1 MKTQIV
7 CSKLSWGFL
16 TLHKHNVTWN
26 FAFQSNHDRPEVFVK
41 TVLLKCMTVCCHLV
55 GLLKLITCSSQ
66 MYTLIKTALQEF
78 CSLLSFVSLQ
88 FAIQQ
93 ICYV

>member
-41 TVLLKCMTVCCHLV
+41 TELLKRDCM
-55 GLLKLITCSSQ
+55 
-66 MYTLIKTALQEF
+66 
-78 CSLLSFVSLQ
+78 LSFGWSAKINYLQ
-88 FAIQQ
+88 FTN
-93 ICYV
+93 VHFN